1 MLQRSNFKNVIM
13 KYIIGGILIIILGML
28 TVGFYLKNLGDANGQ
43 IIIGISVLAI
53 AFVFMPLFIFYR
65 YKNKNI
71 KDFTF
76 DKYRKD
82 LEEHNKKEENKN

>member
-1 MLQRSNFKNVIM
+1 M
-13 KYIIGGILIIILGML
+13 KYFLAFLLIAILCTL
-28 TVGFYLKNLGDANGQ
+28 TYGFYIKNNGDFNGE
-43 IIIGISVLAI
+43 IIIGICVLII

-76 DKYRKD
+76 KKYKKE
-82 LEEHNKKEENKN
+82 LEEHNKKEERN

>member
-1 MLQRSNFKNVIM
+1 M
-13 KYIIGGILIIILGML
+13 KYILITVLILVIGTLAY
-28 TVGFYLKNLGDANGQ
+28 GFYVESSGDPNGQ
-43 IIIGISVLAI
+43 IIIGISVLVI

-76 DKYRKD
+76 DQYRKD
-82 LEEHNKKEENKN
+82 LEEHNKKEENR